1 MSFFS
6 KLSLAIA
13 KSTICIP
20 LRRLTKVCPR
30 RALRAGFF
38 RLGKEEEEEEEEEE
52 GVEREMGRVTG
63 TGGEEDGGWG
73 DGEGEG
79 SRG

>member
-1 MSFFS
+1 LSFFS

-38 RLGKEEEEEEEEEE
+38 RLGEEEEEEE